1 MTTEKTQDNQKKVAL
16 IKMIHMDTGAKV
28 DVHPL
33 EQLNYFRG
41 GYRKVFPKGKKS

>member
-1 MTTEKTQDNQKKVAL
+1 MSKKKEQDKDKTQELV
-16 IKMIHMDTGAKV
+16 KMIHADTKAIV

-41 GYRKVFPKGKKS
+41 GYRKIIKGD